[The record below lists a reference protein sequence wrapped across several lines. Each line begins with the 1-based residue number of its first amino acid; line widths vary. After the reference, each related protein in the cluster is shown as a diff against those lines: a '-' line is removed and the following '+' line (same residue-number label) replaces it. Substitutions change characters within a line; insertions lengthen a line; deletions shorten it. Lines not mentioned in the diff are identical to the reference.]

1 MSRSALFRDQTRERR
16 RRRAATQRAAML
28 QHRFQGAILLGAP
41 TLMIGVGLIGFLLG
55 GANGR

>member
-28 QHRFQGAILLGAP
+28 QHRIQVAILLGAP